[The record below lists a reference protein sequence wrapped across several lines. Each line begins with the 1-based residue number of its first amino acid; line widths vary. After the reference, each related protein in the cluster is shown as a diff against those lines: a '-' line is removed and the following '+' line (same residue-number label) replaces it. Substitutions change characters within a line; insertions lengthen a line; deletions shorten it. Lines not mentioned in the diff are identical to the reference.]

1 MKPLKCFTNVTIV
14 LVDKTQTSS
23 EHVALMGL
31 EKFTPKSM
39 HGSFHVS
46 NLQPDSIIKICK
58 K

>member
-14 LVDKTQTSS
+14 WVDKTQTSR
-23 EHVALMGL
+23 EHVTLMGL
-31 EKFTPKSM
+31 EFTPKSI
-39 HGSFHVS
+39 HGYFHVS